1 MMRWIDLKSRSL
13 PPKMLDLGKEGEKTA
28 KTDGKNL
35 IKSRVIDRERIHE
48 HIISRC

>member
-1 MMRWIDLKSRSL
+1 MLRWIDLNPGSL
-13 PPKMLDLGKEGEKTA
+13 PPKMLDIGKEGEKTA